1 MAIISIFAR
10 IVHTFSDF
18 LNILFCMML
27 FVKIY
32 SRGYCIW
39 CHVHF
44 VGNVLI
50 PPAGFFQRHDLPGV
64 NSLLRFTFFLVLYGF
79 RLFYTAFSRFATL
92 FLVLITLFLVLITLF
107 LILITFF
114 FVLRRFLV
122 AVCAHT
128 SGYHTCSSCRNA
140 TFQTHYPPEVL
151 SLPYPSYSER
161 YIQALSPCSYQL
173 RICHNNT

>member
-79 RLFYTAFSRFATL
+79 RLFYTAFSRT
-92 FLVLITLFLVLITLF
+92 
-107 LILITFF
+107 
-114 FVLRRFLV
+114 
-122 AVCAHT
+122 
-128 SGYHTCSSCRNA
+128 G
-140 TFQTHYPPEVL
+140 
-151 SLPYPSYSER
+151 
-161 YIQALSPCSYQL
+161 ALSSTVPQSFARL
-173 RICHNNT
+173 MASRRDLFSTSVLMSP